1 MYWKFQ
7 CVVGALVIIAS
18 GCGKKTTPT
27 SAAPTQQA
35 APPPAANTT
44 PNTNQQPRSS
54 LRRPIDRTVAA
65 RDLKQL
71 AIAYHN
77 YLDANN
83 KGPAKPSD
91 LLPYVE
97 NNQKLIDLVTDGT
110 YVLYMNVRLQT
121 LVNGTSNTIL
131 GYAWDAPADGGMVLY
146 ADGSVQRKTKEE
158 FAAAFKAGP

>member
-7 CVVGALVIIAS
+7 CLTGALIIIAS
-18 GCGKKTTPT
+18 GCGKKAAPTT
-27 SAAPTQQA
+27 AAPTQN
-35 APPPAANTT
+35 APPPATSTT
-44 PNTNQQPRSS
+44 PNTNQQPKSS

-83 KGPAKPSD
+83 KGPAKPAD
-91 LLPYVE
+91 LLTYVE

-121 LVNGTSNTIL
+121 LVNGTSNTVL
-131 GYAWDAPADGGMVLY
+131 GYAWD
-146 ADGSVQRKTKEE
+146 
-158 FAAAFKAGP
+158 